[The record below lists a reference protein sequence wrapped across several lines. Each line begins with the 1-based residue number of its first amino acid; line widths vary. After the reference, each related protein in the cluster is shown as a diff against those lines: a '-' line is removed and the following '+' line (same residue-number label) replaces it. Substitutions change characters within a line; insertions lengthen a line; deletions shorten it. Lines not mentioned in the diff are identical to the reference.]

1 MSQAAVTR
9 RVTFGDVLANPEF
22 RAMYAAQALSCL
34 GDHLARIA
42 VAILVFDRSHSAFLT
57 GLSYAIS
64 YLPWAIGGPL
74 LAGYAD
80 RLPRRSVMIFCDV
93 VRAIVVLAIAIPHMP
108 LAALLF
114 LVTLVALF
122 DPPFTAARASMV
134 PDIVGEGDHYA
145 QAATLSNATN
155 NMSVVVGFAV
165 GGAIVATI
173 GTRSAILLD
182 CGTFALSAYLVWR
195 HVRAR
200 PAADAGKRQLLEEL
214 RQGAEIVFG
223 DAFLRWLVVMSWMIV
238 AADVTTESVAVPYAS
253 AHGGGA
259 VSAGLLTA
267 SLPLGLVVGALVLAR
282 AMSPAKAQSLMLPM
296 ALVTPVVLALTAL
309 DPPIVLAGLLWFA
322 GGVLSAVQVIA
333 NRVFVANVVREFRGR
348 AFGIAVAGISTC
360 QGLGSLI
367 SGAIAQRLSPA
378 IGIADIALPAFAVIC
393 VLSARTFP
401 LRNARSLPKGD
412 EEAHQDS
419 RASEKG
425 EMSAREDGSRPGVR
439 IWTFIAALACVS
451 AIWTPLIRH
460 QHPVVSIGLPA
471 WWLFLLFII
480 AAVAPLH
487 FVFRRQPWAVHLEAV
502 PLVLGLFF
510 LSPLTLLLVR
520 VAAFAFAHGVV
531 RRQPLIRF
539 AYNVAACAAITLTT
553 IAIFRAVPHGV
564 GVHTDSWIATFIAVW
579 ADEIVSSSLVAI
591 VVYLSEREWTWR
603 QNAPAAFFGLAV
615 ATINTFL
622 ALCTAGAL
630 SYDDYFAWAITV
642 FVVLSVAAVR
652 TYHRLADR
660 HAALD
665 KLYAVARELGPI
677 AAEPSDLAPAL
688 KQLRRIIKA
697 ETLELAMLGSDPDFA
712 TVISVFDDTDTG
724 EGLEV
729 AQRELDANS
738 RGLLTGAAAG
748 PRVTRPARKLLAQR
762 RVRHGDD
769 RMAVPVVGGERP
781 LALLT
786 AHNRSGNIGTFDQ
799 ADLRLLEAAA
809 DQLSAALEK
818 GRLVESLRRA
828 ATRDS
833 LTNLA
838 NLESLR
844 EFLATMLDGSMGG
857 VLLLLDID
865 RFHEINDTLGHD
877 AGDQILCE
885 VSRRLESAP
894 THGALVARVGGD
906 QFALAIP
913 GQAGG
918 EVARLAALA
927 VKSRVDGPV
936 RFDNVS
942 ADLRITIGMARAPE
956 HGSDPATLLRRAE
969 MAMTVAKGTA
979 SGIGEWE
986 PGYERDGSRRLQVL
1000 AGLRQALSQS
1010 QLTVE
1015 FQPKLILGS
1024 GAVTGFEALVRWRSE
1039 ELGSVSPAEFVPL
1052 AEASGLISA
1061 LTTNVLRLALEAT
1074 RRWHDAGAWVGV
1086 AVNISARS
1094 LDDPVLVG
1102 QVAAM
1107 LTASGVEPRW
1117 LTLEITESSVMENQ
1131 VRSLDVLHQLRSLGL
1146 RLSIDDF
1153 GTGYS
1158 SLHQLR
1164 GLPVHEVKIDK
1175 AFVDH
1180 VDGDGADRAVVRAI
1194 VELCDSLGL
1203 TTVAEGVEQAG
1214 QAYALEDLGITQ
1226 VQGYF
1231 YGRPMSEAAATEWL
1245 MPRPRAYAET
1255 ETPQNDS
1262 RG

>member
-1 MSQAAVTR
+1 MSEAAVTR

-22 RAMYAAQALSCL
+22 RAMYIAQALSCL

-42 VAILVFDRSHSAFLT
+42 VAILVFNRSHSAFLT

-64 YLPWAIGGPL
+64 YLPWAVGGPL

-93 VRAIVVLAIAIPHMP
+93 VRAIIVPCIAIPHMP
-108 LAALLF
+108 LAALLL
-114 LVTLVALF
+114 LVTLVAF
-122 DPPFTAARASMV
+122 FEPPFTSARAAMI

-145 QAATLSNATN
+145 QAATLSNTTN
-155 NMSVVVGFAV
+155 NMGVVVGFAV
-165 GGAIVATI
+165 GGGIVAAI
-173 GTRSAILLD
+173 GAGPAILLD
-182 CGTFALSAYLVWR
+182 TATFALSAYLIWR
-195 HVRAR
+195 HVLAR
-200 PAADAGKRQLLEEL
+200 PAADAGKKNLREEL

-223 DAFLRWLVVMSWMIV
+223 DPYLRWLVVMSWMIV

-267 SLPLGLVVGALVLAR
+267 SLPLGLVLGALVLAR
-282 AMSPAKAQSLMLPM
+282 TLSPAKAQSVMLPM
-296 ALVTPVVLALTAL
+296 ALATPVVLALTAFN
-309 DPPIVLAGLLWFA
+309 PPIAVAGLLWLVV
-322 GGVLSAVQVIA
+322 GVLSTVQIVA
-333 NRVFVANVVREFRGR
+333 NRVFVANVVRQYRGR
-348 AFGIAVAGISTC
+348 AFGLAVAGIATC

-393 VLSARTFP
+393 VLSARTF
-401 LRNARSLPKGD
+401 RSSNSRAMPKGD
-412 EEAHQDS
+412 EEVDQDS
-419 RASEKG
+419 RATEKG
-425 EMSAREDGSRPGVR
+425 DMSAREGGSRPDAR
-439 IWTFIAALACVS
+439 IWAFIVALAIVS
-451 AIWTPLIRH
+451 AVWTPLIRH
-460 QHPVVSIGLPA
+460 QRPIVSIGLPA
-471 WWLFLLFII
+471 WWLLLLFTI

-510 LSPLTLLLVR
+510 LSPVTLLAVR
-520 VAAFAFAHGVV
+520 VTAFAFAQGVV
-531 RRQPLIRF
+531 RRQPLIRL
-539 AYNVAACAAITLTT
+539 AYNVVACAAITLTT
-553 IAIFRAVPHGV
+553 VALFRAVPHGS
-564 GVHTDSWIATFIAVW
+564 GVHTDSWVATFVAVW
-579 ADEIVSSSLVAI
+579 ADEIVSVSLVAI
-591 VVYLSEREWTWR
+591 VVYLSEREWNLR
-603 QNAPAAFFGLAV
+603 QNAPAAVFGVAV
-615 ATINTFL
+615 GTINTFL
-622 ALCTAGAL
+622 ALCTAAAL

-642 FVVLSVAAVR
+642 FVVLSVLAVR

-688 KQLRRIIKA
+688 TQLRRIVKA
-697 ETLELAMLGSDPDFA
+697 ESLELAMIGNDPDFA
-712 TVISVFDDTDTG
+712 TVITVFDDASG

-729 AQRELDANS
+729 VQRELDLHS
-738 RGLLTGAAAG
+738 RNLLTGATSG
-748 PRVTRPARKLLAQR
+748 PRMMRPARRLIAQR
-762 RVRHGDD
+762 RLRGGDD
-769 RMAVPVVGGERP
+769 QMAVPVVGGERP
-781 LALLT
+781 LAVLT
-786 AHNRSGNIGTFDQ
+786 AHNRSGNVGAFDQ

-809 DQLSAALEK
+809 EQLSAALEK

-844 EFLATMLDGSMGG
+844 EFLATMLDGSTGG

-936 RFDNVS
+936 RFEDVS
-942 ADLRITIGMARAPE
+942 ADLRITVGLARAPE
-956 HGSDPATLLRRAE
+956 HGTDPATLLRRAE
-969 MAMTVAKGTA
+969 MAMTVAKGTP

-1000 AGLRQALSQS
+1000 AGLRQALSKS
-1010 QLTVE
+1010 ELTVE
-1015 FQPKLILGS
+1015 FQPKLVLGS
-1024 GAVTGFEALVRWRSE
+1024 GDVTGFEALVRWRSE

-1107 LTASGVEPRW
+1107 LTASGIEPRW
-1117 LTLEITESSVMENQ
+1117 LTLEITESSVMENAA
-1131 VRSLDVLHQLRSLGL
+1131 RSLDVLHQLRSLGV

-1203 TTVAEGVEQAG
+1203 TTVAEGVEQAS
-1214 QAYALEDLGITQ
+1214 QAYALEALGISQ

-1231 YGRPMSEAAATEWL
+1231 YGRPMTETAASEWL
-1245 MPRPRAYAET
+1245 MPRPRAYTAD
-1255 ETPQNDS
+1255 PAPRDDS